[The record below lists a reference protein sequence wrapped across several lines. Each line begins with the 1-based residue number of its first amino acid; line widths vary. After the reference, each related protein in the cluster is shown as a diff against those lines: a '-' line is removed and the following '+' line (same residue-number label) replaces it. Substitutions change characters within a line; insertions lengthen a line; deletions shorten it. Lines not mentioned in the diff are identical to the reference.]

1 MSETV
6 LNACW
11 NKVGNFG
18 DKTCPELND
27 HIRCLN
33 CEVFRA
39 AAASLLN
46 RKSPEGYLDFWTHRI
61 AQPPEVKLAGTR
73 SIVIFRIGEE
83 WLALPTEVF
92 LEVVE
97 LRPIHTVPH
106 RHDALVRG
114 LAMVRGELIICVSLA
129 HLLGMDAGAGPAQIE
144 RQKGRSVYER
154 LLVVGQNGERVVF
167 AVNEVHVG
175 VRYHPDNLKPVP
187 ATVAQSAA
195 PFTSG
200 LLAWEGLNVGV
211 LDESLVFYALSRHL
225 AYP

>member
-11 NKVGNFG
+11 NQVGNFG
-18 DKTCPELND
+18 DKSCPELKE
-27 HIRCLN
+27 HVRCLN

-39 AAASLLN
+39 AAATLLN
-46 RKSPEGYLDFWTHRI
+46 RKSPEGYLDFWTKRI
-61 AQPPEVKLAGTR
+61 ARPPEVKLAGTR
-73 SIVIFRIGEE
+73 SIVIFRIGAE

-106 RHDALVRG
+106 RNDALVRG

-129 HLLGMDAGAGPAQIE
+129 HLLGMDAAPARSE
-144 RQKGRSVYER
+144 RKKGRSVYDR

-167 AVNEVHVG
+167 AVEEVHVG
-175 VRYHPDNLKPVP
+175 VRYHPNDLKPVP

-195 PFTSG
+195 PYTSG
-200 LLAWEGLNVGV
+200 ILTWEGQSVGV

-225 AYP
+225 A

>member
-6 LNACW
+6 INACW
-11 NKVGNFG
+11 NQIGNFG
-18 DKTCPELND
+18 DKTCPELKE

-46 RKSPEGYLDFWTHRI
+46 RKSPEGYLDFWTGRI
-61 AQPPEVKLAGTR
+61 ARPPEKKLAGTR
-73 SIVIFRIGEE
+73 SIVIFRIGTE

-97 LRPIHTVPH
+97 LRPIHTLPH

-114 LAMVRGELIICVSLA
+114 LVMVRGELIICVSLA
-129 HLLGMDAGAGPAQIE
+129 HLLGMDAAAPQTE
-144 RQKGRSVYER
+144 RQKGRSVYDR

-175 VRYHPDNLKPVP
+175 VRYHPDNLKPAP

-195 PFTSG
+195 PYTSG
-200 LLAWEGLNVGV
+200 LLAWEGRSVGI
-211 LDESLVFYALSRHL
+211 LDESLFFYALSRHL